1 MNRPNIGKVV
11 RHFHLAFK
19 GMEGAEIYDVL
30 MELLIAAANGYDP
43 HYKQKVKQVV
53 EVIEDELPRQK
64 RITAALVNRH
74 LEFDC
79 DRHLRMLARAGF
91 LEVVPGKG
99 GKEEGP
105 VEQEF
110 VRLGAWPF
118 PLPGEPRWAPPVRS
132 SGLPLTGSGLDA
144 LQGSE
149 LRDCPCSAMRIT
161 SPGSLDCG

>member
-105 VEQEF
+105 VETELVLPAGIDDGDVAAGRGAGRRF
-110 VRLGAWPF
+110 ERHSRAARLRCRLGVEFAPTSGYQ
-118 PLPGEPRWAPPVRS
+118 PG
-132 SGLPLTGSGLDA
+132 G
-144 LQGSE
+144 
-149 LRDCPCSAMRIT
+149 
-161 SPGSLDCG
+161 